1 MDETLSLG
9 ASYFGEGRCAF
20 MLWAPEAKQVEVRL
34 VAPAGRMIAMV
45 RGARGYHHA
54 TASDIAPGALYLYR
68 LDGGLER
75 PDPASRHQ
83 PRGVHGPSCVT
94 DPHFK
99 WSDGNWTGPVLKD
112 YVLYEL
118 HVGTFTTEGT
128 FDAAICRLDDLQ
140 SLGVTALELMPI
152 AQFPG
157 SRNWGYDGVFP
168 FAVQDSYGGPDGL
181 KRLVDACHRKGLAV
195 VLDVVCNHLGPE
207 GNVLGSF
214 GPYFN
219 NYCLTPWGKA
229 INFDGPGSDEV
240 RRFFIESAL
249 TWVRDFH
256 VDALRL
262 DAVHGIVDQSARP
275 FLEELGAAVHAAAAE
290 LRRPVY
296 LIAESNLNAPRF
308 IRPVAQGGCDLDGV
322 WNDDFHHALHAVLT
336 GERVRYYIDFG
347 RFDQL
352 RKAWNDGFVYDGTY
366 SVFHGHR
373 HGRPLEDTAGE
384 RLIVFSQN
392 HDQVGNRA
400 RGDRLAERVSFEA
413 LKLCA
418 AAVLLSPFTPLLFM
432 GEEYAETAPFPY
444 FIDHSD
450 AALIEATRKGRLAE
464 FPDLKDGSRVPDP
477 QDEASFLA
485 AKLRWSLR
493 SEGSHGILCSYYRD
507 VLQLRR
513 TLLRAGCLQWDEME
527 VLGFDENRV
536 LRVRYPGSEREAV
549 LFMHFNKEACTLS
562 LPMQAGTW
570 HRILDSA
577 EKCWGGPGSIVPA
590 TVDSGGACT
599 LSLPGESVVV
609 LFRAK
614 GGA

>member
-94 DPHFK
+94 DPHFE

-336 GERVRYYIDFG
+336 GERGRYYIDFG

-444 FIDHSD
+444 FINHSD

-549 LFMHFNKEACTLS
+549 LVMHFNKEACTLS

-590 TVDSGGACT
+590 TVDSGGVCT

>member
-68 LDGGLER
+68 LDGSLER

-94 DPHFK
+94 DPHFE

-336 GERVRYYIDFG
+336 GERGRYYIDFG